1 MKKNLALDSFDKYF
15 GEITEPRK
23 SRGRLHKLRDI
34 MIIGVLSVICGAD
47 DFTEMEEFGNSKAS
61 FLKDYL
67 ELGCTNEQK
76 KFPVFLSCETI
87 KKNRES
93 VQRPV

>member
-1 MKKNLALDSFDKYF
+1 
-15 GEITEPRK
+15 
-23 SRGRLHKLRDI
+23 

-87 KKNRES
+87 KKKQGIGPKTCLKLEIINGKTK
-93 VQRPV
+93 Q